1 MAKTYTDYLQE
12 ILNAQEK
19 EKENQKAGV
28 DKKYESLSKEISEKY
43 SSDIQALTEI
53 YDDYIDKSYVQKLI
67 DKKQVQETL
76 ANMGLTDSGIHRTEQ
91 TAVQLSHSNRVGKY
105 TALKQQQIDSLAK
118 EMRGKLTNAKIQAEN
133 EKTTIDNQ
141 FRKEAESKATEF
153 YKNQETQED
162 KQENKQE
169 KAWTKVVNSL
179 FDDDVSSKERTFILE
194 EYFLKYGFNNNEK
207 LLLDKMQIDYKNFG
221 KKPEE
226 QKQEN
231 VNYGITEQRKSQLQK
246 LCKDTLITKQQFN
259 NERKLGNFKG
269 TYNEYVEGVITNLR
283 FSLRINQAEF
293 EYLLDYYGLNK

>member
-118 EMRGKLTNAKIQAEN
+118 EMRGKLTDAKIQAEN

-162 KQENKQE
+162 
-169 KAWTKVVNSL
+169 
-179 FDDDVSSKERTFILE
+179 
-194 EYFLKYGFNNNEK
+194 
-207 LLLDKMQIDYKNFG
+207 
-221 KKPEE
+221 
-226 QKQEN
+226 
-231 VNYGITEQRKSQLQK
+231 
-246 LCKDTLITKQQFN
+246 
-259 NERKLGNFKG
+259 
-269 TYNEYVEGVITNLR
+269 
-283 FSLRINQAEF
+283 
-293 EYLLDYYGLNK
+293 

>member
-118 EMRGKLTNAKIQAEN
+118 EMRGKLTDAKIQAEN

>member
-118 EMRGKLTNAKIQAEN
+118 EMRGKLTDAKIQAEN

-141 FRKEAESKATEF
+141 FRKESESKATEF

-231 VNYGITEQRKSQLQK
+231 VNYGITDQRKSQLQK

>member
-118 EMRGKLTNAKIQAEN
+118 EMRGKLTDAKIQAEN

-231 VNYGITEQRKSQLQK
+231 VNYGITEQRKTQLQK

>member
-28 DKKYESLSKEISEKY
+28 DKKYESLSKEILEKY

-118 EMRGKLTNAKIQAEN
+118 EMRGKLTDAKIQAEN

-221 KKPEE
+221 KKPKE

>member
-43 SSDIQALTEI
+43 SSDIQVLTEI

-118 EMRGKLTNAKIQAEN
+118 EMRGKLTDAKIQAEN